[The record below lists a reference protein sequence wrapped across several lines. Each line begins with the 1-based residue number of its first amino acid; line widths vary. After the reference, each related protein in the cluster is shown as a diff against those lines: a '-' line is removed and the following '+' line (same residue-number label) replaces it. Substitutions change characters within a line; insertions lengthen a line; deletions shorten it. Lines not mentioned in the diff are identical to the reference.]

1 MKEHKDKLRRSVVI
15 QFFDVECL
23 QFCTRFLSNFAG
35 KKYLLYTS
43 LNLKGIHFLLP
54 KYKRYFCEFV
64 QYLSSLLASL
74 IPLKQQQ
81 PADLALLLTF
91 SMSYSDSCLVVD
103 YSVKVARGC

>member
-1 MKEHKDKLRRSVVI
+1 MFAVLYA
-15 QFFDVECL
+15 
-23 QFCTRFLSNFAG
+23 FLSNFAG

-43 LNLKGIHFLLP
+43 LNLKGIHFLLL

-91 SMSYSDSCLVVD
+91 SMSYSCLVVD
-103 YSVKVARGC
+103 CSVKVARGC